1 LGEIEMPMPLTV
13 RSKQILLMGVVCLT
27 LPPTLVLA
35 AARDRADAPSADH
48 HKSPQAAPVTL
59 EQIVVTATKQS
70 ETLQNTPVGLTLI
83 TSNRIGALGIKDFND
98 YMQYVPSLQISSEG
112 GAGLGVPI
120 IRGLFTGPEQTT
132 STVGVYVDEAALTP
146 SSAGFPGTLVMP
158 DPDLGDVKEIE
169 VLKGPQG
176 TLYGASTLGGLI
188 RIVTQKPSV
197 SQFSGDVSVTGSA
210 VQGGGDGYG
219 VHGWVNLPLIND
231 ELALRVGGFD
241 REDPGYVDNVKTG
254 QKDVNSARVKGGD
267 ATLRFTPT
275 DRLDIE
281 LSASYQD
288 IRNNSLSGVDLDP
301 TTLRP
306 LEGDYKYSLYTN
318 TAIDTS
324 FTIVNLAAS
333 YRLDAGTITDSSS
346 YARYTSGQVFD
357 YTPQYGPL
365 LGFVPPLAIFGVL
378 DPKMSK
384 YTEELRFNS
393 ARIGAFTFLGGLF
406 YTFESDAYG
415 AFLNGVNGITGASL
429 PPPLDNIVSAPST
442 DHYREYAVY
451 GDATWHL
458 SKQWDATLGIRE
470 SHNTQS
476 GETTGSGLLAPAGA
490 GAIAYSHSSNSDTT
504 YLATVQWKPNQQ
516 LTTYLRAASGYRPG
530 GPQFSP
536 SPDVPD
542 AFGPDTVWDYEAGA
556 KGAWLGGRLS
566 ADADVYRMNWRH
578 IQLNGLVNGLTV
590 TGNGGN
596 AHSQGVEFQG
606 QFVPV
611 PRLTLGANAAYDQT
625 RIDSI
630 AANGTAGAEVGD
642 PLPNTPKWSGALTAD
657 YSVPVGQAVGSVGAT
672 YSYQGASYSS
682 FSGINSYIDA
692 RIPSYS
698 VVGLRTGLAWGMYQL
713 TFRVDNLLDRYALSN
728 ISLSQLVPGDPYD
741 PIYGSGVPI
750 QPRTFELSLEVRF

>member
-1 LGEIEMPMPLTV
+1 MAKQLTI
-13 RSKQILLMGVVCLT
+13 RPKPFLLTAVVCLAT
-27 LPPTLVLA
+27 PLA
-35 AARDRADAPSADH
+35 MPSAGAQDQ
-48 HKSPQAAPVTL
+48 SGAQGRYRPTAQAAPATL
-59 EQIVVTATKQS
+59 EEVVVTATKQS
-70 ETLQNTPVGLTLI
+70 ETVQNTPVGLTLI
-83 TSNRIGALGIKDFND
+83 TSSRISNLGIKDFTD

-112 GAGLGVPI
+112 GVGLGVPI
-120 IRGLFTGPEQTT
+120 IRGLYTGPEQTT
-132 STVGVYVDEAALTP
+132 STVGVYIDETALTP

-158 DPDLGDVKEIE
+158 DPDLADVQAIE

-188 RIVTQKPSV
+188 RIVTKKPSV
-197 SQFSGDVSVTGSA
+197 TQLSGDVSVTGSA

-219 VHGWVNLPLIND
+219 VRGWVNVPLIND

-241 REDPGYVDNVKTG
+241 RQDPGYVDNVKTG
-254 QKDVNSARVKGGD
+254 QKNVNSARVKGGQ

-275 DRLDIE
+275 DRFDVSLNV
-281 LSASYQD
+281 SYQD
-288 IRNNSLSGVDLDP
+288 IRNNSLSGVDLNP
-301 TTLRP
+301 TTLKP
-306 LEGDYKYSLYTN
+306 IEGDYKYSLYTN
-318 TAIDTS
+318 TAIDTA
-324 FTIVNLAAS
+324 FTIANLTAS
-333 YRLDAGTITDSSS
+333 YRMDAGTITDSTS
-346 YARYTSGQVFD
+346 YARYTSNQTFD
-357 YTPQYGPL
+357 YTPLYGPL
-365 LGFVPPLAIFGVL
+365 LGFAPPLAIFGVL

-393 ARIGAFTFLGGLF
+393 QRIGALSFLGGLF

-415 AFLNGVNGITGASL
+415 AFLNGVDGVTGAAL
-429 PPPLDNIVSAPST
+429 PAPLDNIISAPST

-451 GDATWHL
+451 ADATWHMTR
-458 SKQWDATLGIRE
+458 QWDATLGIRE
-470 SHNTQS
+470 SHNKQS

-490 GAIAYSHSSNSDTT
+490 AGVIAYSHSSNSDTT
-504 YLATVQWKPNQQ
+504 YLATVQWKPNPQ

-536 SPDVPD
+536 SPNVPD

-566 ADADVYRMNWRH
+566 ADADVYRMNWRN
-578 IQLNGLVNGLTV
+578 IQLNALVNGLTV

-611 PRLTLGANAAYDQT
+611 PHLTLGANAAYDQT

-630 AANGTAGAEVGD
+630 SANSTAGAQVGD

-657 YSVPVGQAVGSVGAT
+657 YSVPLGQAVGSVGAT
-672 YSYQGASYSS
+672 YSYQGATQSS
-682 FSGINSYIDA
+682 FSGVNSYIDA

-698 VVGLRTGLAWGMYQL
+698 VVNLRTGLGWGRYQL
-713 TFRVDNLLDRYALSN
+713 TFRIDNLLNRYALSN
-728 ISLSQLVPGDPYD
+728 ISLTQLVPGDPYD
-741 PIYGSGVPI
+741 PIYGSGIPI
-750 QPRTFELSLEVRF
+750 QPRTFELSLEARF